1 MASGGTYRINDTE
14 FPAPEDTQWSEQ
26 EIAGGLN
33 GIPINTGYKLHTWNF
48 VNMEPCDYENLAAFF
63 DTQQSGNTQLSEMET
78 DVYNANL
85 AGESYQTFTYTDF
98 IMQRLDPRTRGL
110 PLYDSVSVVFE
121 IFVS

>member
-1 MASGGTYRINDTE
+1 MASGGTYRINNTE

-63 DTQQSGNTQLSEMET
+63 DTQQSGNAQLSKIET

-85 AGESYQTFTYTDF
+85 AGNTFSAMFKARHCKSTTPSTSASLSGCGW
-98 IMQRLDPRTRGL
+98 RNTLWR
-110 PLYDSVSVVFE
+110 
-121 IFVS
+121 

>member
-14 FPAPEDTQWSEQ
+14 FPAPDDTQWTEQ
-26 EIAGGLN
+26 EIANGLN

-48 VNMEPCDYENLAAFF
+48 VNMESCDFEKLAELF
-63 DTQQSGNTQLSEMET
+63 DTQQDGNAQLTEMET

-85 AGESYQTFTYTDF
+85 AGESYQTLTYSDF
-98 IMQRLDPRTRGL
+98 VIQRLDPRTRGL
-110 PLYDSVSVVFE
+110 PLYNSVTVIFE